1 MIKKIIAGF
10 CLLVTSIGFSQEN
23 NASPYSYYGLG
34 DQKFR
39 GTVENK
45 SMGGL
50 SIVLDSIHVNL
61 QNPAGYSNLKFTTF
75 TVGAGVTNTKF
86 KTTTEQEDADRAS
99 VDYIAVGLPVNKVAF
114 AFGIMPYTSVG
125 YKIEDA
131 ETGSDGFERFK
142 RFEGS
147 GGLNRVFGGV
157 SYKISSK
164 FNVGADIAYD
174 FGNIETS
181 SLVGMQ
187 QVQYPTRETNNS
199 HYGGAAFNFGAMYS
213 TRLNNKYTWTSGAT
227 FSPQANLNSTT
238 DRQISTV
245 TLNNAGSEV
254 TVDLIDAASYDEDVK
269 LPMKF
274 SFGTG
279 FGQDR
284 KWFAGAEYT
293 FQESNELG
301 NRFDEV
307 TDAKFES
314 AYKVSLGGYYI
325 PNYNSFTSYI
335 SRITYRA
342 GFRYENT
349 GLVLNNQE
357 IKDYAFTLGL
367 GLPVGGDVGAS
378 NVNIGAEFG
387 KRGTTNAGLVQEN
400 YMNIYISLSFN
411 DKWFRKR
418 RYD

>member
-50 SIVLDSIHVNL
+50 SIVSDSIHLNL

-99 VDYIAVGLPVNKVAF
+99 VDYIAVGLPLNKVAF

-125 YKIEDA
+125 YKIETA

-164 FNVGADIAYD
+164 FSVGADLAYD

-187 QVQYPTRETNNS
+187 QVQYPTRENNNS
-199 HYGGAAFNFGAMYS
+199 HYGGMAFNFGAIYN
-213 TRLNNKYTWTSGAT
+213 TRINNKYTWTSAAT
-227 FSPQANLNSTT
+227 FSPQANLKSST

-245 TLNNAGSEV
+245 TLNNAGNEV

-279 FGQDR
+279 LGQAR

-307 TDAKFES
+307 TDAKFDS
-314 AYKVSLGGYYI
+314 AYKLTLGGYYI

-335 SRITYRA
+335 SRVTYRA

-349 GLVLNNQE
+349 GLIINNEQ

-367 GLPVGGDVGAS
+367 GLPVGQSGGS

-387 KRGTTNAGLVQEN
+387 KRGTTNAGLVQEK
-400 YMNIYISLSFN
+400 YVNIYISLSFN
-411 DKWFRKR
+411 DRWFVKR